1 MTDWSMWNWNI
12 TSQETQSKRNASVW
26 SKLPQQIKMLTFWQS
41 HSLECNTGITQ
52 IRCWIEQCCRWD
64 VLWMR
69 SWCCCGRKLSSRNS
83 LFTQKQHDNIQVQCK
98 IKSKLTKITAR
109 AHMSNKIVNP
119 ISVQIGQDC
128 YFFFD
133 TGGTWPLRNAIPPHH
148 PTLVAQTV
156 WESWHRLDSS
166 SRSILSPSE
175 ILGFLNLV
183 LFTTMWPETPII
195 MVSVNS
201 YSQWGKTNNDTYRQW
216 RPIVIFF

>member
-26 SKLPQQIKMLTFWQS
+26 SKLPQQIKMLTFWQN
-41 HSLECNTGITQ
+41 HSLEYNTGITQ

-128 YFFFD
+128 YVFFWH
-133 TGGTWPLRNAIPPHH
+133 GGNVTPQECN
-148 PTLVAQTV
+148 PTSPSHSRGANCMRKLAQTWFFIKIYFV
-156 WESWHRLDSS
+156 SKWDF
-166 SRSILSPSE
+166 
-175 ILGFLNLV
+175 GF
-183 LFTTMWPETPII
+183 
-195 MVSVNS
+195 S
-201 YSQWGKTNNDTYRQW
+201 
-216 RPIVIFF
+216 